1 MFECYVLSVEIP
13 TPSVMLLGGRAFGR
27 YKGDEGGALM
37 NEISALI
44 KQTPRELP
52 HPFHHLRTQQ
62 EDASY
67 EKGPHWNVAMPALT
81 VDFEPPEL
89 WATSL

>member
-52 HPFHHLRTQQ
+52 HPFHHKSATQKT
-62 EDASY
+62 AF
-67 EKGPHWNVAMPALT
+67 T
-81 VDFEPPEL
+81 
-89 WATSL
+89 